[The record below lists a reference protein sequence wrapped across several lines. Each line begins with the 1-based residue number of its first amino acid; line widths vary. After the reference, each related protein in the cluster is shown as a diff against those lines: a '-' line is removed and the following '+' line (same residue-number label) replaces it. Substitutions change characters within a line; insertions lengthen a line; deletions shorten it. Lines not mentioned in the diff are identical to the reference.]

1 MPHNVPIKVKVR
13 EKETLDSNN
22 KDKTVKSFIFFSFID
37 TEIKSW
43 YTIIVNTDNT
53 DGTNIT
59 EGRNHV
65 KLENNKVDIYIQIK
79 EHYQKLIEIGALTNG
94 EALPSLRKIAFD
106 LGVNPN
112 TVDKAFRLLESEGY
126 IEIFPKKG
134 AFVKQD
140 LKIDKS
146 KKFLELKRILNEL
159 KDEYKKEEL
168 MKKIDEIVRG
178 LYDWD

>member
-1 MPHNVPIKVKVR
+1 M
-13 EKETLDSNN
+13 
-22 KDKTVKSFIFFSFID
+22 
-37 TEIKSW
+37 
-43 YTIIVNTDNT
+43 
-53 DGTNIT
+53 
-59 EGRNHV
+59 

-178 LYDWD
+178 LYD